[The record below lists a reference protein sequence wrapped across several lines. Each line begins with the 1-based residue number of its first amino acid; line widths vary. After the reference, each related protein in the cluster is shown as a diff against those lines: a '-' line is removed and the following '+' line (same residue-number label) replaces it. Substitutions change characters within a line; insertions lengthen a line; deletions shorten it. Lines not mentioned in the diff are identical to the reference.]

1 MWERCINGD
10 EHPTWTWLMD
20 LEPPADIDDP
30 SIAFPIKPEVTP
42 I

>member
-1 MWERCINGD
+1 
-10 EHPTWTWLMD
+10 MD